1 MYPHDSLPVDRGDVW
16 DEKRTYVRVGAEPN
30 DLAHLLFSLA
40 LSVSKMVGC
49 ATTSTH

>member
-1 MYPHDSLPVDRGDVW
+1 MRTFLFVTIGDISIHA
-16 DEKRTYVRVGAEPN
+16 RH